1 MSLFK
6 ISGTIAAIGQ
16 CEFSNH
22 HTLYAFVE
30 IVEPTGRRVM
40 VQQVAV
46 GNQVLATLNL
56 AATGEFYFDKFFVA
70 RKRFV
75 SQLWG
80 VKTSDGLVAF
90 DKAMRA
96 PVTFIHLAFG
106 IVLLPFGGV
115 GMVFLVF
122 ALPQLFKLIGMIGAR
137 KRMFY
142 GQDHTEA
149 RRLRQQQAVRI

>member
-6 ISGTIAAIGQ
+6 ISGTVAAIGQ
-16 CEFSNH
+16 CEFDNH

-30 IVEPTGRRVM
+30 IVESTGRRVM

-46 GNQVLATLNL
+46 GNQALATLNL
-56 AATGEFYFDKFFVA
+56 GAKGEFYFDKFFVA

-80 VKTSDGLVAF
+80 VKSSDGVVVFGKDMRVA
-90 DKAMRA
+90 
-96 PVTFIHLAFG
+96 VTFVHLAFG
-106 IVLLPFGGV
+106 IVLLPVGGL

-142 GQDHTEA
+142 GQDRTEA
-149 RRLRQQQAVRI
+149 RRLRKQEAVRI